1 MERDGL
7 IEDRAFAFLAP
18 VSSHANVKPGDVVQG
33 SWTRPTSPEHADSPP
48 RV

>member
-18 VSSHANVKPGDVVQG
+18 ASSHANVKPGDVGQELVDTANQ
-33 SWTRPTSPEHADSPP
+33 P
-48 RV
+48 